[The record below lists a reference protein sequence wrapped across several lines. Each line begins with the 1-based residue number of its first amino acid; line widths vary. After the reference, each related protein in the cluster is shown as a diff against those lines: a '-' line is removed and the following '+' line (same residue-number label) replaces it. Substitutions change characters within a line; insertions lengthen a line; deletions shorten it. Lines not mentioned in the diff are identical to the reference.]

1 MRGTVRAVVDEVNM
15 MEELSDNHRHG
26 DTREMILFSKDL
38 ETPWRELKGH
48 SVNQLITRSS

>member
-15 MEELSDNHRHG
+15 MEELSDNHRRG
-26 DTREMILFSKDL
+26 ETREMILFSKDL